1 MRGSVS
7 EDLGDPELRRSL
19 PALADYM
26 EEASIHLAHHSVD
39 LEQTDG
45 KRFFGTAPSC
55 EANDQTEGLRHEAV
69 WACRGNEPDYAD
81 EPASRSLRFP
91 TSVEGSHARGRSSA
105 ALRDKQGQ
113 RRRCYSSKPEVSAR
127 RLGLFHA

>member
-69 WACRGNEPDYAD
+69 WACRGHEPDYAD
-81 EPASRSLRFP
+81 KPR
-91 TSVEGSHARGRSSA
+91 SA
-105 ALRDKQGQ
+105 ALDS
-113 RRRCYSSKPEVSAR
+113 RRPSN
-127 RLGLFHA
+127 GHAAPGR

>member
-69 WACRGNEPDYAD
+69 WACGRHEPDYAD
-81 EPASRSLRFP
+81 TRVGQARASADRLRPRRAPERRAAVDHVALGVLVREPLH
-91 TSVEGSHARGRSSA
+91 GA
-105 ALRDKQGQ
+105 ALRDAAFA
-113 RRRCYSSKPEVSAR
+113 VV
-127 RLGLFHA
+127 